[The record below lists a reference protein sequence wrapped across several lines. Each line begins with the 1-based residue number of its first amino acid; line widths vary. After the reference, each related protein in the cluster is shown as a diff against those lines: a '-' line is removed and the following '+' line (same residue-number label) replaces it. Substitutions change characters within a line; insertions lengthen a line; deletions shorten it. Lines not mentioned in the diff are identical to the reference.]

1 LLKKLRKAK
10 KNYITCKRNIIS
22 STKSMTTL
30 NKFLLKANSLKVLEK
45 MSLLVKP
52 SKSMEMES
60 KKNTAML
67 RPILKMNSL
76 RVMAIMKSSVKN

>member
-1 LLKKLRKAK
+1 
-10 KNYITCKRNIIS
+10 
-22 STKSMTTL
+22 MTTL